1 MNGKDKECGKIVIM
15 TKIMMMIVI
24 MAMLIRRWMKKKEEG
39 KKKKKTVFVSTV
51 LRQILNWKTT
61 LTDPYA

>member
-39 KKKKKTVFVSTV
+39 KKKKTVFVSTV
-51 LRQILNWKTT
+51 HKY
-61 LTDPYA
+61 LTGKLHSRTHMHEY